1 MQKKYII
8 LPECKNEKVPQATH
22 PFYHSQE
29 LQLRFNDIDIVG
41 HLNNSIYFQFM
52 DLGKT
57 TYFQSILPGKVN
69 WSDVP
74 VVIVNVNCNFFS
86 PTYMNEKIVCLTA
99 ITKISERSLH
109 MEQRI
114 VNPET
119 GDVKCVA
126 TCVMAG
132 FDAKTAKGT
141 PIDPVWSNAIKEF
154 EGIE

>member
-1 MQKKYII
+1 MQKKIII

-74 VVIVNVNCNFFS
+74 AVIVNVN
-86 PTYMNEKIVCLTA
+86 
-99 ITKISERSLH
+99 
-109 MEQRI
+109 
-114 VNPET
+114 
-119 GDVKCVA
+119 
-126 TCVMAG
+126 
-132 FDAKTAKGT
+132 
-141 PIDPVWSNAIKEF
+141 
-154 EGIE
+154 